1 MRYDAQTS
9 ATRKMRSSLPLHL
22 QLTAAVS
29 HLEVLCKQLYES
41 QSASERS
48 EAEKALVTF
57 QNAPDGLVKCQALLE
72 RANSPYSQLLA
83 TTTLTKLVSRT
94 AQVLSLQQRIDI
106 RKSYVPWLPFLKR
119 MRRELICRIHLESLV
134 ILNPVCWRLGVNT
147 TRRNIWTNPHSMYE
161 TEHIVGMS
169 ALINHFL
176 SLSLSRQLC
185 AAVPLLAAE
194 AGDVR
199 GAGPRHPLRAH
210 HQARLVRL
218 IEGDGELRLPQR
230 HRRRHQV
237 PPGSTNIPRDQID
250 CTVNFVD
257 GFLRVPLVYQ
267 PALPWAPLPRQSWRN
282 LIKQSAESRC

>member
-1 MRYDAQTS
+1 M
-9 ATRKMRSSLPLHL
+9 

-57 QNAPDGLVKCQALLE
+57 QNAPDGLDKCQVTDCKATDQNLQGDKVIHYITIQALLE

-119 MRRELICRIHLESLV
+119 IELICRIHLESLV

-147 TRRNIWTNPHSMYE
+147 TRHNI
-161 TEHIVGMS
+161 
-169 ALINHFL
+169 
-176 SLSLSRQLC
+176 
-185 AAVPLLAAE
+185 
-194 AGDVR
+194 
-199 GAGPRHPLRAH
+199 
-210 HQARLVRL
+210 
-218 IEGDGELRLPQR
+218 
-230 HRRRHQV
+230 
-237 PPGSTNIPRDQID
+237 
-250 CTVNFVD
+250 
-257 GFLRVPLVYQ
+257 
-267 PALPWAPLPRQSWRN
+267 
-282 LIKQSAESRC
+282 